1 MSQPWRGCWL
11 PARRTGT
18 TRRLRTTRRHRRLK
32 RLPVTR
38 RSRSERALAALFVP
52 VLSAVTVAAVLVVVG
67 LGVSAR
73 DRARIGTVADVSAL
87 AAVTGGS
94 AAAAGVASANGARLE
109 SLEVQ
114 GRTSTVVV
122 TGAGHRAVAS
132 AAPDAP
138 G

>member
-1 MSQPWRGCWL
+1 M
-11 PARRTGT
+11 
-18 TRRLRTTRRHRRLK
+18 
-32 RLPVTR
+32 
-38 RSRSERALAALFVP
+38 
-52 VLSAVTVAAVLVVVG
+52 LSAVTVAAVLVVVG

-109 SLEVQ
+109 SLEGQ